1 MQKSPAPRDQA
12 EAIAVFRAQVIGP
25 LLCREHLRGQLDKI
39 LLELSTIPVR
49 PPGSDVTRTY
59 AVATLRRWYY
69 RYRQNALEGLRP
81 VSRKRGYARAL
92 SRELRDLICDIR
104 RARPGVSA
112 QLIVR
117 TLEMDGRIEKNEVS
131 VSSVRRL
138 LREQGLDRVTLR
150 QASGDKNRRR
160 RWEAEAPM
168 ALWHADVCHGPSL
181 RVGDR
186 HVPLR
191 IHAICDDASRYIIAI
206 EAASREREVEMLALW
221 VKAIRRHG
229 VPQVLYLDNGSTY
242 SGAAL
247 QTACVRLGVTL
258 VHAQPYDPQAR
269 GKMERFWR
277 TLRENVLDHLGHQ
290 ASLHDVQVRLL
301 AFLDTHY
308 HQSPHASLVG
318 KSPGQ
323 AFFNQAH
330 ATGSKRVTEKEIE
343 AAMTVRER
351 RRVKRDGTVQ
361 VGGRVWELDCG
372 FLAGRNITI
381 ARTFIDTQ
389 RAPWAEHEGKVH
401 PLTPLDAKKNAR
413 RVRVKKE
420 KRTIDAIDFDPPSAM
435 LNALV
440 NPKGKRS

>member
-1 MQKSPAPRDQA
+1 MRVGPTGLVYKKLFHGAAISLAQA
-12 EAIAVFRAQVIGP
+12 F
-25 LLCREHLRGQLDKI
+25 LLAG
-39 LLELSTIPVR
+39 
-49 PPGSDVTRTY
+49 
-59 AVATLRRWYY
+59 ATH
-69 RYRQNALEGLRP
+69 Q
-81 VSRKRGYARAL
+81 
-92 SRELRDLICDIR
+92 
-104 RARPGVSA
+104 
-112 QLIVR
+112 
-117 TLEMDGRIEKNEVS
+117 
-131 VSSVRRL
+131 
-138 LREQGLDRVTLR
+138 
-150 QASGDKNRRR
+150 
-160 RWEAEAPM
+160 M

-318 KSPGQ
+318 KSPAIMLAIYFIRIIQ
-323 AFFNQAH
+323 
-330 ATGSKRVTEKEIE
+330 TTL
-343 AAMTVRER
+343 M
-351 RRVKRDGTVQ
+351 
-361 VGGRVWELDCG
+361 
-372 FLAGRNITI
+372 LAGR
-381 ARTFIDTQ
+381 
-389 RAPWAEHEGKVH
+389 V
-401 PLTPLDAKKNAR
+401 
-413 RVRVKKE
+413 
-420 KRTIDAIDFDPPSAM
+420 SAS
-435 LNALV
+435 
-440 NPKGKRS
+440 PET

>member
-92 SRELRDLICDIR
+92 SGELRDLICDIR

-290 ASLHDVQVRLL
+290 ASLHDDFWTR
-301 AFLDTHY
+301 
-308 HQSPHASLVG
+308 
-318 KSPGQ
+318 
-323 AFFNQAH
+323 
-330 ATGSKRVTEKEIE
+330 I
-343 AAMTVRER
+343 
-351 RRVKRDGTVQ
+351 
-361 VGGRVWELDCG
+361 
-372 FLAGRNITI
+372 ITNLPMH
-381 ARTFIDTQ
+381 
-389 RAPWAEHEGKVH
+389 PWWAKV
-401 PLTPLDAKKNAR
+401 
-413 RVRVKKE
+413 RVRPSSIKPMLPEAKESRKK
-420 KRTIDAIDFDPPSAM
+420 KLKPP
-435 LNALV
+435 
-440 NPKGKRS
+440 